1 MTQIIASG
9 ERLFW
14 PQFQIKNKDAVKEAR
29 LNHLALLMITLQA
42 TPQDMAEHDA
52 LANELY
58 QDDLLAD
65 ILATTNRPQYIELT
79 SLKAVL

>member
-1 MTQIIASG
+1 MTQRVLCNRG
-9 ERLFW
+9 LFW
-14 PQFQIKNKDAVKEAR
+14 PQFQIKNRDAVKEAR
-29 LNHLALLMITLQA
+29 LNHLALLMITKQA
-42 TPQDMAEHDA
+42 TPQDMAEHDR

-65 ILATTNRPQYIELT
+65 ILAITNRPQLT